1 MITYVTFMVWVLL
14 LTISWK
20 ILEMYYYTH
29 CIRWGNNMLHCQLD
43 TIDVELGLHHS
54 LTEDNKNMY
63 LMNYTLDASSN
74 KASYA

>member
-1 MITYVTFMVWVLL
+1 MMTYVTFIVWVLL

-43 TIDVELGLHHS
+43 TIDVELGLCPGY
-54 LTEDNKNMY
+54 TEDNKNMY